1 MRVVNRLT
9 VMCVPDW
16 ILADPAPAKMN
27 KEDEND
33 EE

>member
-1 MRVVNRLT
+1 MRVVNRLMNLST
-9 VMCVPDW
+9 
-16 ILADPAPAKMN
+16 ADPAPAKMN